1 MKLSE
6 KIMTHIMDIPILL
19 CKEENKKQKPDD
31 SELTFGKIFTD
42 HMFFMHYRDGKWQ
55 EPRIIPYQPFEIDP
69 ACSVLHYSQ
78 EIFEGMKAF
87 PHPDGSIHM
96 FRPYD
101 NAERMNLSAERMC
114 MPKIN
119 KDLFVN
125 AITQLIRVDKEWVP
139 SSPGTSLY
147 IRPTMIASETF
158 IGLRPSNEF
167 YFYVILA
174 PVGPFFK
181 DGFNPTQAF
190 VAEENVRATPGGTGE
205 AKTGGNYAATL
216 YETKKARELGYPM
229 VIWLDSI
236 ERRYIEEGSGMN
248 IMFVID
254 GEIYTPPLGGTILRG
269 ITRKSIIELASQKGI
284 PVHEEHLDI
293 NTVIGKISNG
303 SCSEAFFVG
312 TAASITPIGKI
323 YFKGT
328 EYLVNNNEVGDVAQN
343 LYDELVGIQTGK
355 IEDTLK
361 WTYKVV

>member
-1 MKLSE
+1 MSE
-6 KIMTHIMDIPILL
+6 FMDISILL
-19 CKEENKKQKPDD
+19 CKEEAKKEKPED
-31 SELTFGKIFTD
+31 SKLSFGKMFTD
-42 HMFFMHYRDGKWQ
+42 HMFFMHYREGKWQ
-55 EPRIIPYQPFEIDP
+55 DPRIIPYQPFEMDP

-87 PHPDGSIHM
+87 QHPDGSIHM
-96 FRPYD
+96 FRPYE
-101 NAERMNLSAERMC
+101 NAERMNLSADRMC

-119 KDLFVN
+119 KDLFVK
-125 AITQLIRVDKEWVP
+125 AISELIRVDKEWAP
-139 SSPGTSLY
+139 NSPGTSLY

-181 DGFNPTQAF
+181 DGFSPTQAF
-190 VAEENVRATPGGTGE
+190 VAAENVRATPGGTGE

-216 YETKKARELGYPM
+216 YESKKARDLGYPM

-236 ERRYIEEGSGMN
+236 ERSYVEEGRGMN

-269 ITRKSIIELASQKGI
+269 ITRKSIMELATNLGI
-284 PVHEEHLDI
+284 KVHEERLDI
-293 NTVIGKISNG
+293 NTIIEKISDG

-323 YFKGT
+323 YFKDK
-328 EYLVNNNEVGDVAQN
+328 EYEVNSNEVGDIAQQ

-355 IEDTLK
+355 IKDEFS
-361 WTYKVV
+361 WTYKVA

>member
-1 MKLSE
+1 
-6 KIMTHIMDIPILL
+6 MDIPILL
-19 CKEENKKQKPDD
+19 CKEEEKKQKPAD
-31 SELTFGKIFTD
+31 SELTFGKLFTD
-42 HMFFMHYRDGKWQ
+42 HMFFMYYRDEKWQ
-55 EPRIIPYQPFEIDP
+55 DPRIIPYQSFEMDP

-87 PHPDGSIHM
+87 LHPDDSIHM
-96 FRPYD
+96 FRPYE

-139 SSPGTSLY
+139 SLPGTSLY

-167 YFYVILA
+167 YFFVILA

-181 DGFNPTQAF
+181 DGFNPTKAY
-190 VAEENVRATPGGTGE
+190 VAAESVRAAPGGTGE

-216 YETKKARELGYPM
+216 CETNKARSLGYPM

-236 ERRYIEEGSGMN
+236 ERRYVEEGSGMN

-254 GEIYTPPLGGTILRG
+254 GQLYTPPLGGTILHG
-269 ITRKSIIELASQKGI
+269 ITRKSVIELAQKMGI
-284 PVHEEHLDI
+284 IVKEERLDI
-293 NTVIGKISNG
+293 NTLIEKISNS

-328 EYLVNNNEVGDVAQN
+328 EYEINNNDVGEIAQK

-355 IEDTLK
+355 IQDTFN